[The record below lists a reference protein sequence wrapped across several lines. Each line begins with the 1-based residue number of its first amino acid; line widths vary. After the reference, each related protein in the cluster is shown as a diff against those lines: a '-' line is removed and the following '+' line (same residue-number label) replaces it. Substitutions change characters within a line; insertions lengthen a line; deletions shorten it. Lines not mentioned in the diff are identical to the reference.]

1 MLMAIDINQNI
12 LTRRLEL
19 LRARLLQ
26 SRSAGGYWQGK
37 LSSSALATAT
47 AVFALATVNK
57 TKYSTLIERGLSWLA
72 ANRNSDGG
80 WGDSL
85 LSASNISTTMLCWA
99 AFSAAPDTSRYE
111 TVIADA
117 ESWLARCAGTVQP
130 ELIAEAV
137 NQAYGRDRT
146 FSAPILTMCALAG
159 RLGEPS
165 SAWRLIEPLPFEL
178 AACPYWLFKWLRLSV
193 VSYALPA
200 LIAVG
205 QVNYYYR
212 KPKNPIFRALR
223 RLTKGRALTVLK
235 NIQPNN
241 GGFLEAVPL
250 TSFVVMSLA
259 AAGKKNSSIVSKG
272 IEFLIN
278 SVRDNGSWPIDT
290 NLATWVTTLSI
301 NAIAAGPDLKNTI
314 STDDRRA
321 LQQWLLDQ
329 QYKKVHPYT
338 NAAPGGWAWTNLPGG
353 VPDAD
358 DTAGALI
365 ALRNLD
371 LLNDEVINAAAAG
384 LKWLLGVQNRD
395 GGIAT
400 FCRGW
405 TALEFDRSAP
415 DLTAH
420 SIQAM
425 IAYSDLVPGSL
436 ASDLKRA
443 TRKAMI
449 YLANVQKED
458 GSWIPLWFGNEH
470 APLQQNPTYGTATV
484 LSRLQNLPLALIH
497 DYAPQNQDG
506 AWAAAQSISP
516 SIEETA
522 LAVHAL
528 AGWLYQ
534 MTVHTDSSELLIA
547 QTQVMRPAVSKG
559 VRWLLDKSPDAMT
572 ASPIG
577 LYFAKLWYFEQL
589 YPLIFTLSA
598 LEQVNRFYSTIS
610 QG

>member
-1 MLMAIDINQNI
+1 MAIDINQNI

-205 QVNYYYR
+205 QVNYHYR

-484 LSRLQNLPLALIH
+484 LSRLQNLPLKSGRRLGSGTIH
-497 DYAPQNQDG
+497 QP
-506 AWAAAQSISP
+506 
-516 SIEETA
+516 
-522 LAVHAL
+522 VH
-528 AGWLYQ
+528 
-534 MTVHTDSSELLIA
+534 
-547 QTQVMRPAVSKG
+547 
-559 VRWLLDKSPDAMT
+559 
-572 ASPIG
+572 
-577 LYFAKLWYFEQL
+577 
-589 YPLIFTLSA
+589 
-598 LEQVNRFYSTIS
+598 
-610 QG
+610 